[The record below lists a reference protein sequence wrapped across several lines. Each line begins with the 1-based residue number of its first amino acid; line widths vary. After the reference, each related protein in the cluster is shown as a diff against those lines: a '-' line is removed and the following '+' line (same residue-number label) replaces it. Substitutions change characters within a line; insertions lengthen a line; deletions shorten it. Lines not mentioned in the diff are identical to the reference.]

1 MTYPKTIRIC
11 EWSRVDVSCI
21 PTNLR
26 TACQV
31 AAESW
36 RQAAGLYEAP
46 ISFSGADGSILCTCQ
61 HVGVIEVD
69 GITIEIL
76 PKLDAHTELH
86 ASPDDQ
92 SVRRVM
98 DNLLWMLSSC
108 GFMELTEADRANLKR
123 DEVRYLDLFAY
134 LYAKNLLRQLQA
146 GVPHA
151 YVNHEGDLRTVKG
164 AINFSEQVTRN
175 WNRMDRIS
183 CQWDEYTSD
192 TALNRVL
199 KCAASILRHRVENPS
214 ARGLLDE
221 CLLYFED
228 TLTMNAKAALQT
240 AHAIRWSRANDRFR
254 SCFELA
260 VRLLSG
266 EGFQMAKANIRTF
279 VFLLDMNR
287 VFEAFAGAVLQA
299 SYRVPI
305 AEQIPIGHLLT
316 SPSKSVRQ
324 IPDFIWDDGDE
335 HWIGDAKYK
344 RLNGSTSSY
353 LDEDEQDVSVPFAY
367 LAPADIRQL
376 TVYAEIYR
384 RNQRLESVPNL
395 AVLYPVVGN
404 EPMAISCRI
413 AWNGSLLFIVPVRVD
428 REGPLNSCT
437 AITSTSRM
445 LSIAGV

>member
-1 MTYPKTIRIC
+1 MTHPDTIRIC
-11 EWSRVDVSCI
+11 EWSQRDVSHI
-21 PTNLR
+21 PTGLR
-26 TACQV
+26 TAIQE

-36 RQAAGLYEAP
+36 RQAAGLDESP
-46 ISFSGADGSILCTCQ
+46 VSFSGADGSILGTCQ

-69 GITIEIL
+69 ELTIEIL
-76 PKLDAHTELH
+76 PKLDAYVESD

-134 LYAKNLLRQLQA
+134 LYAKNLLLQLQV

-151 YVNHEGDLRTVKG
+151 YVQHQGDLHTVKG
-164 AINFSEQVTRN
+164 AINFSDQITRN
-175 WNRMDRIS
+175 WNRLDRIS
-183 CQWDEYTSD
+183 CQWDEFTSD

-199 KCAASILRHRVENPS
+199 KCAAYTLRHRVGNLS

-228 TLTMNAKAALQT
+228 TITMNTQEALRT
-240 AHAIRWSRANDRFR
+240 AHAIRWSRTNDRFR
-254 SCFELA
+254 NCFELA

-266 EGFQMAKANIRTF
+266 EGFQMAQANARTF

-299 SYRVPI
+299 TYKSPVI
-305 AEQIPIGHLLT
+305 EQLPIGYLLT
-316 SPSKSVRQ
+316 SPRNSVNQ
-324 IPDFIWDDGDE
+324 IPDFRWTDGDD

-344 RLNGSTSSY
+344 RLDGTAGRY
-353 LDEDEQDVSVPFAY
+353 WDEDETDTSFPSAY
-367 LAPADIRQL
+367 LGPADIRQL
-376 TVYAEIYR
+376 TVYAEIHR
-384 RNQRLESVPNL
+384 RNQRLQNPPKL
-395 AVLYPVVGN
+395 LVLYPVVGDN
-404 EPMAISCRI
+404 RTAITRRT
-413 AWNGSLLFIVPVRVD
+413 AWNGSTLDIVPVRVD
-428 REGPLNSCT
+428 REGPLSWCT
-437 AITSTSRM
+437 EMTPVGRARHIE
-445 LSIAGV
+445 